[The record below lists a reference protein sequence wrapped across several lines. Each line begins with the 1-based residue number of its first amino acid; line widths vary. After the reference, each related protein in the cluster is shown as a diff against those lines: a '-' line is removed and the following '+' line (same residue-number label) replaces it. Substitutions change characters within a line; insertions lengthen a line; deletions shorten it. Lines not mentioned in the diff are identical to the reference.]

1 MDTIEEFT
9 SKFHEQYIDAESFIL
24 EPESYF
30 RNYGSW
36 DSLTGMAV
44 LVMVKENYEIDIP
57 VEVFRELNK
66 VKDVYEYVKSKIE
79 EEKKK

>member
-9 SKFHEQYIDAESFIL
+9 RKFHDQYIDAETFTL
-24 EPESYF
+24 KPESEF

-44 LVMVKENYEIDIP
+44 LVMVKENYGVDIP
-57 VEVFRELNK
+57 LEVFRELKKVEDIYNYILSK
-66 VKDVYEYVKSKIE
+66 VK
-79 EEKKK
+79 